1 MNTTQIE
8 KLVPGRLEGGARLSV
23 DGLLHSEDSVL
34 VTVVT
39 VVFNDEK
46 NLQRTIDSVASQT
59 YKNIEHIVIDGGSTD
74 GTLDIV
80 RSNSSIAYWLS
91 EKDVGI
97 YDAMNKGIAHASGT
111 WINFMNS
118 GDVFFE
124 NTIVESV
131 FLNAEVCKADLVYGD
146 VEVDYGHF
154 RKIKKSGSV
163 SSLKA
168 GMQFSHQSLFARRSI
183 LEIFKFDLSYRTAAD
198 YNFIFLS
205 WVKGYRFSSVDFVI
219 SSVSSGGVSDVQRLK
234 SLKQRAQI
242 IESSVGLTV
251 RDRVIFIKE
260 DLKIRVIDVVKK
272 LLPRAWVDVLQK
284 KR

>member
-1 MNTTQIE
+1 MNTTQF
-8 KLVPGRLEGGARLSV
+8 KKTAPGRLEGGARLEV
-23 DGLLHSEDSVL
+23 GGLLHSEDTVL

-80 RSNSSIAYWLS
+80 RRNSSIAYWVS

-97 YDAMNKGIAHASGT
+97 YDAMNKGISHASGT

-118 GDVFFE
+118 GDVFYE
-124 NTIVESV
+124 STTVESV
-131 FLNAEVCKADLVYGD
+131 FLNAEVCQNDLVYGD
-146 VEVDYGHF
+146 VEIDYGHF
-154 RKIKKSGSV
+154 KKVKKSGAV
-163 SSLKA
+163 SFLKA

-183 LEIFKFDLSYRTAAD
+183 LEVFKFDLSYRTAAD
-198 YNFIFLS
+198 YNFIFLA
-205 WVKGYRFSSVDFVI
+205 WVKGYKFGSVDFVI

-234 SLKQRAQI
+234 SLNQRAQI
-242 IESSVGLTV
+242 IEGSVGLTI
-251 RDRVIFIKE
+251 RDRVVFFKE
-260 DLKIRVIDVVKK
+260 GLKIRVIDVVKR
-272 LLPRAWVDVLQK
+272 LIPRAWVELLQR